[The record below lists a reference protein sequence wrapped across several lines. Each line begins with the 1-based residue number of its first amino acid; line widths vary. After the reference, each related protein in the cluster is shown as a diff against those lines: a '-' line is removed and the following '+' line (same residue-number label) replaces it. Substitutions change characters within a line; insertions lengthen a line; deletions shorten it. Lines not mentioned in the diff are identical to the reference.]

1 MVRSLVVGLL
11 AGTIGLVG
19 AAQAAS
25 QLACWPVLAF
35 KDVRFSEMQ
44 PPRMERK
51 WTAILAVDASRCAT
65 TSGRFGIVFSRA
77 KENGM
82 TIDFQEQF
90 TWRYG
95 FKLSHVG
102 SPSVVVYNLN
112 ILRSCI
118 SPAEANAP
126 LIVNADVVLS
136 PWEN

>member
-11 AGTIGLVG
+11 AGFIGLVG

-51 WTAILAVDASRCAT
+51 WTAVLTVDASRCAT

-90 TWRYG
+90 TWQPAAVEISLEFWSDEAVERYW
-95 FKLSHVG
+95 
-102 SPSVVVYNLN
+102 LN
-112 ILRSCI
+112 NVEPCPCRR
-118 SPAEANAP
+118 
-126 LIVNADVVLS
+126 
-136 PWEN
+136 